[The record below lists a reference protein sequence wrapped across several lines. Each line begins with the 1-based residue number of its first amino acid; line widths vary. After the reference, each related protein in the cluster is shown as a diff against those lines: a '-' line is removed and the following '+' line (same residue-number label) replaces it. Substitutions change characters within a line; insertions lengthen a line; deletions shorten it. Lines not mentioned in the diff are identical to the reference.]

1 MKKNIFLFFF
11 LILINQCSFDN
22 KTGIWED
29 ANRAKK
35 ILKIEDKN
43 KKLEEVFLK
52 KTRSFDEEKNVSI
65 NSIIKIDNTFVS
77 TTDKNNY
84 FNPPNN
90 IANVQYWN
98 KKNILSKSRKL
109 PRSDDES
116 KIKFYDNSIL
126 SYDKKGT
133 IYIYS
138 LSSGNKS
145 FEFNFYKKKFKK
157 YKKKIYLEIYNNQII
172 AADNLGYLYS
182 LDIFTG
188 KLIWAVNYGIP
199 FRSNLKII
207 ENQLVL
213 ANQDNI
219 IYSINL
225 NTGKA
230 NWQFATSESKL
241 KNNFQN
247 TLVIDE
253 FNSSIIFF
261 NTSGEL
267 YSINYKNQKINWVL
281 NFKTSVKDS
290 FSDLFSSSPLVTQN
304 NNIIIS
310 TNNSIYNYN
319 NTNGSKKWESPV
331 STDLK
336 PIITKN
342 NIFLFSKTNLL
353 ICLDIVSGE
362 VVWSKNIFNSINTY
376 NSKELKKIGKIKNIT
391 IADYN
396 ILLFTSKGYL
406 LNFDYKN
413 GNIISIKDISKS
425 GINSDPLFINGYFY
439 IFDKKNRIIKYE

>member
-1 MKKNIFLFFF
+1 MN
-11 LILINQCSFDN
+11 
-22 KTGIWED
+22 G
-29 ANRAKK
+29 
-35 ILKIEDKN
+35 
-43 KKLEEVFLK
+43 
-52 KTRSFDEEKNVSI
+52 
-65 NSIIKIDNTFVS
+65 
-77 TTDKNNY
+77 
-84 FNPPNN
+84 
-90 IANVQYWN
+90 
-98 KKNILSKSRKL
+98 
-109 PRSDDES
+109 
-116 KIKFYDNSIL
+116 
-126 SYDKKGT
+126 
-133 IYIYS
+133 
-138 LSSGNKS
+138 
-145 FEFNFYKKKFKK
+145 
-157 YKKKIYLEIYNNQII
+157 
-172 AADNLGYLYS
+172 
-182 LDIFTG
+182 
-188 KLIWAVNYGIP
+188 
-199 FRSNLKII
+199 KII

-290 FSDLFSSSPLVTQN
+290 FSDLFSSSPLATQN